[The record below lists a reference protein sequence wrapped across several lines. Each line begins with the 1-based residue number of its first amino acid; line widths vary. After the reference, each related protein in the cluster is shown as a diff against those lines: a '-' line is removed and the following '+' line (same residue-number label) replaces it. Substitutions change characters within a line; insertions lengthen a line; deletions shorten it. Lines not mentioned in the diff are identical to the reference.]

1 MNIFFSEIGDIA
13 LNLIIILTSILAVK
27 NRQEI
32 HQLRQE
38 IKEIHEN

>member
-1 MNIFFSEIGDIA
+1 MNTFLSEIGDIA
-13 LNLIIILTSILAVK
+13 LHLIIILTSILAAK

-38 IKEIHEN
+38 IKEIRDN